1 MGEYTK
7 YTEIIENIKQKIQ
20 SNIYKSNE
28 LLPSEKELC
37 TEYSVSRRTVRR
49 AIIELVEDGYLYT
62 VPGKGT
68 FVHVLNKDNMKL
80 TLDLE
85 TLFTRDL
92 INQNYMK
99 PPFSRQMF
107 TLYIIC
113 RWRQQI
119 KFCEFSLS

>member
-49 AIIELVEDGYLYT
+49 AIMELVEDGYLYT
-62 VPGKGT
+62 C
-68 FVHVLNKDNMKL
+68 L
-80 TLDLE
+80 
-85 TLFTRDL
+85 
-92 INQNYMK
+92 
-99 PPFSRQMF
+99 
-107 TLYIIC
+107 LYTSDAAD
-113 RWRQQI
+113 
-119 KFCEFSLS
+119 E